1 MQAPRYPWAMQCV
14 TCGRPTVGDLMA
26 LCEENYLAL
35 RRLVPDLKHLRG
47 EFVSRRA
54 GGLELHLEI
63 IEQSPFTSLLRLT
76 YFFPHGDAGVHRIP
90 EADPD
95 ALLRAY
101 HDAAQV
107 EVVNLRQTALP
118 IHGHY
123 RYPALEAKWKANLFL
138 SKWLGYC
145 LGQGH
150 SFVVGR
156 VAATE
161 PGRGQLLSRCL

>member
-1 MQAPRYPWAMQCV
+1 MQAPRYPWALQCI
-14 TCGRPTVGDLMA
+14 TRGRPTVGDLMEM
-26 LCEENYLAL
+26 CEENYLAL
-35 RRLVPDLKHLRG
+35 RRLAPDLKHLRG
-47 EFVSRRA
+47 EFISRRA
-54 GGLELHLEI
+54 GRLELHLEI

-76 YFFPHGDAGVHRIP
+76 YFFPHGDVEVHRIP

-118 IHGHY
+118 IHSHY

-150 SFVVGR
+150 RFA
-156 VAATE
+156 VARAHTE
-161 PGRGQLLSRCL
+161 YGGGERLSRTL